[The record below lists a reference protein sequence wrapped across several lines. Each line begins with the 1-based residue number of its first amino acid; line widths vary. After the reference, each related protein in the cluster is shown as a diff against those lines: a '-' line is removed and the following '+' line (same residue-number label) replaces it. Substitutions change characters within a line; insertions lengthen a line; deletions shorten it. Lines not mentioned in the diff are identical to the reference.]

1 MIKPDRKVILLRA
14 AFDMLRKCEDSPFV
28 VSPMETV
35 VFYDDADCDGSCLMG
50 VLFIWRS
57 LGGRFLP

>member
-1 MIKPDRKVILLRA
+1 
-14 AFDMLRKCEDSPFV
+14 MLRKCEDSPFV